1 MSDFS
6 CDVVVLGSGPGGYS
20 AAFRAADLGMKV
32 ILVEYY
38 AALGGVCLNV
48 GCIPSKALLHMAE
61 VIQSAKRMKA
71 HGIDFGTPKM
81 DIKKIKA
88 HKEHIVGQL
97 NAGLAAMAKQRK
109 VEVVQGRG
117 TFKDAHSIV
126 VEGDSGKHTISFK
139 QAIVAVG
146 SKPVKLPFLP
156 DSDRVYDSTGAL
168 ALNYPKG
175 KMLVLGGGIIGC
187 EMATVY
193 RALGCEVMV
202 VELMD
207 QIMPG
212 MDKDLVKICQKH
224 MASDGIEFALNT
236 KVVSV
241 EAKKDHLLV
250 SFEGQG
256 ASDKPVRFD
265 HMLSSVGRKPSG
277 QTVAAEAAGITVDER
292 GFIPVNERMQTN
304 VDHIYAI
311 GDVAFNPVLAGNPL
325 LAHKAVS
332 EGRVAAEI
340 IAGETD
346 RYDAL
351 CIPSV
356 AYTDPEVATVGFTE
370 KELKDKGI
378 PYEKGA
384 FPWAASGRALC
395 NDRTGGMTKILS
407 HAKTHK
413 ILGAGIVGPHAG
425 ELIAELALAIEMG
438 CDVADVALTI
448 HPHPTLSESV
458 MIASEMIEGTST
470 DIYAPKKKKKA

>member
-32 ILVEYY
+32 MLVEYY

-61 VIQSAKRMKA
+61 VLQSAKSMKA
-71 HGIDFGTPKM
+71 HGIDFGTPKI

-88 HKEHIVGQL
+88 HKEGIVGKL
-97 NAGLAAMAKQRK
+97 NAGLAGMAKRRK
-109 VEVVQGRG
+109 VEVVHGFGVFQ
-117 TFKDAHSIV
+117 DANTIV
-126 VEGDSGKHTISFK
+126 VDTGSAKKTIAFK

-156 DSDRVYDSTGAL
+156 ESDRIYDSTGAL
-168 ALNYPKG
+168 ELNHTKG

-212 MDKDLVKICQKH
+212 MDKDLVRICQKH
-224 MASDGIEFALNT
+224 MESDGITFALKT

-241 EAKKDHLLV
+241 EAKKDHLMV
-250 SFEGQG
+250 SFEG
-256 ASDKPVRFD
+256 ASATDKPLRFD

-277 QTVAAEAAGITVDER
+277 HTVAAEAAGISVDER
-292 GFIPVNERMQTN
+292 GFMPVNERMQTN
-304 VDHIYAI
+304 LDHIYAI
-311 GDVAFNPVLAGNPL
+311 GDVALNPVLAGNPL

-356 AYTDPEVATVGFTE
+356 AYTDPEVATVGLTE
-370 KELKDKGI
+370 KELKEKDI
-378 PYEKGA
+378 PYKKGA

-395 NDRTGGMTKILS
+395 NGRSEGMTKILS

-448 HPHPTLSESV
+448 HAHPTLSESV
-458 MIASEMIEGTST
+458 MIACELIEGTST
-470 DIYAPKKKKKA
+470 DL